1 MRIKFMWINKRLK
14 INVYLEL
21 SVEVVEVSSSP
32 GVTVDLLRLLDVR
45 VKLYETVGSGRCV
58 DLVPV
63 LTVKL

>member
-32 GVTVDLLRLLDVR
+32 GVTVDLLRLLDVG